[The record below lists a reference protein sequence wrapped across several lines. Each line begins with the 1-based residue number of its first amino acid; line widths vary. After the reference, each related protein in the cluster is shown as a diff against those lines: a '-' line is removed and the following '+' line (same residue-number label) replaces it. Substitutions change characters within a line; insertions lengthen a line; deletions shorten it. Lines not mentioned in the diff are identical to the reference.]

1 MKFKKERK
9 KLFLLFVV
17 TAILFFLAINL
28 GHYLT
33 YKPLIN
39 RINTFAEAEYS
50 KQRVEVFS
58 YINHNAQLED
68 ILAMK
73 LEGVPEAIPL
83 LTNPENKIDQIKS
96 QILDQYNCY
105 ITKSANSFN
114 FTMEGEN
121 NKHDCEILNLSKKA
135 WIGGMSYA
143 LIGSIL
149 LFVLGLIVS
158 KKLPDYIVQEY
169 FG

>member
-1 MKFKKERK
+1 M
-9 KLFLLFVV
+9 FLLFVV

-39 RINTFAEAEYS
+39 RINTFAQAEYQ

-58 YINHNAQLED
+58 YINHNAQLND

-83 LTNPENKIDQIKS
+83 LTNPENKINEIKS
-96 QILDQYNCY
+96 QILDEYNCY
-105 ITKSANSFN
+105 ISKPANSFN
-114 FTMEGEN
+114 FTIEGDKS
-121 NKHDCEILNLSKKA
+121 KHHCEILNLNKKA
-135 WIGGMSYA
+135 WTGGMRYA
-143 LIGSIL
+143 LISSIFLFL
-149 LFVLGLIVS
+149 LGFVVS